1 MLRQLTV
8 VVFATAVF
16 TWVDCASVPAC
27 ASMKTWFPGTNP
39 LTLADNLPYQ
49 LSVSGNSYYP
59 SSSHTV
65 YLNGSMT
72 NEMKIKSFVGFIVY
86 AENSVSKYPNGRFVA
101 EDLPPGVE
109 EVSCSSLFI
118 VQNSTSAG
126 NWTSVKLIWKAPVDG
141 HLAGNITFRASVVE
155 QTSPQ
160 LRYYEGFTAQLGYDA
175 CANIK
180 CPFYGNCHPSANQN
194 TTECKCDIICTAI
207 YHPVCGTDGETHGN
221 ECAMKSH
228 ACVRQ
233 KDIKVAYDGECNDA
247 CADDK
252 CPFYGNCHPSA
263 NQNTTECKCDIICTE
278 IYRPVCGTDGETHGN
293 ECAMKSHACV
303 KQKDIKVAYDGE
315 CTGAASK
322 PSFSSLSLMMTFLGF
337 LWYFV

>member
-160 LRYYEGFTAQLGYDA
+160 LRYYEGFTAQLGYECPLMKCVPCDSNIYLRDSYGCQTCQCGDDA

-233 KDIKVAYDGECNDA
+233 KDIKVAYDGEC
-247 CADDK
+247 
-252 CPFYGNCHPSA
+252 
-263 NQNTTECKCDIICTE
+263 
-278 IYRPVCGTDGETHGN
+278 
-293 ECAMKSHACV
+293 
-303 KQKDIKVAYDGE
+303 
-315 CTGAASK
+315 TGAASK